1 MAGQSD
7 AKRER
12 VIEAVRKGLEGDA
25 ALAFIRQSGFAMTQ
39 AGIAR
44 HLRALGGTGKVAQ
57 SIKTGQSNTE
67 ILAANE
73 PPRKPSRTPA
83 EPDRQARALS
93 DDELFPTKKLTLQ
106 LPSELLEAVRAA
118 AKSTGLS
125 QNQVIVDVLNR
136 GLSRMPARETEEQQT

>member
-1 MAGQSD
+1 MASQSD

-25 ALAFIRQSGFAMTQ
+25 ALAFIRESGFAMTQ

-57 SIKTGQSNTE
+57 SIKAGQSNAE

-73 PPRKPSRTPA
+73 LPRKPSRTPA
-83 EPDRQARALS
+83 DPDRQARALS

-136 GLSRMPARETEEQQT
+136 GLSRMPDRETEEQQT